1 MGKLTW
7 KMNKFSSNSFKKVL
21 IMKVSKFSN
30 LKGRNKI
37 IFSKYD
43 LIINSFYNIHFLI
56 YKGCFYRKLLINK
69 FIIGYRFGEF
79 SYTRKP
85 FRYMLK
91 SKK

>member
-1 MGKLTW
+1 
-7 KMNKFSSNSFKKVL
+7 MNKFSSNSFKKVL
-21 IMKVSKFSN
+21 LIKVSKFSV
-30 LKGRNKI
+30 LKGKNKI
-37 IFSKYD
+37 IFSKSD
-43 LIINSFYNIHFLI
+43 LIIKNFYNINFLI

-69 FIIGYRFGEF
+69 FIMGYKFGEF